1 MGSGRQGAVHLRAA
15 MALGQLSLPELW
27 LRYFALGGTA
37 TESEVRAHVDG
48 EHEGAF
54 DADGDVQH
62 DTLVQALNERFMEL
76 DLHEPL
82 PYERG

>member
-1 MGSGRQGAVHLRAA
+1 
-15 MALGQLSLPELW
+15 MAEAGLSVPELW

-37 TESEVRAHVDG
+37 TAAQMEAHMDGEGDGAFVVDG
-48 EHEGAF
+48 
-54 DADGDVQH
+54 DLQH

-76 DLHEPL
+76 HRGDAL

>member
-1 MGSGRQGAVHLRAA
+1 VVVQLRTA
-15 MALGQLSLPELW
+15 MAEAGLSIPELW

-37 TESEVRAHVDG
+37 TAAQMEAHMDG
-48 EHEGAF
+48 EEDRAF
-54 DADGDVQH
+54 VVDDDLQH

-76 DLHEPL
+76 HRDDAL